1 MTVHE
6 RLQQLAAK
14 MPEDRLKE
22 LLDFA
27 EFLTLRDEQA
37 EWRRFGLAQL
47 ARAYS
52 GEEPEY
58 TLADLKT

>member
-6 RLQQLAAK
+6 RLQELAAN
-14 MPEDRLKE
+14 MPENRLKE

-27 EFLTLRDEQA
+27 EFLALRDEQT

-52 GEEPEY
+52 GDEPEY
-58 TLADLKT
+58 SLADLKP